1 MTKQGIYLPKYSIS
15 EVNFG
20 TPEHALE
27 LEFSAGKLLHG
38 TNFREVSQKDF
49 PAIVD
54 KLANFLRSI
63 QVITDRS
70 EITDAPATL
79 AAYARNIP
87 VGKFSSTS
95 EILWVMGHFDY
106 RPRSEHRKELREG
119 DNLSELKYFNNNSHL
134 TLYDKVLEL
143 QNHPI
148 TKEEREIVD
157 LIKKGEIDETL
168 RVELTLHTKH
178 AVRQALSGIYG
189 KSKEFTFADVFNDNV
204 CETLLRNEVEAVFN
218 HPLQKIVLLSCFDRD
233 VFNRVIEK
241 HCRTLA
247 QKREMRTAL
256 SILFTQGLHA
266 YRRDVLEHASRRTWF
281 RYQKLL
287 KQLADTIQL
296 PSGAIK
302 NLNNAEFLE
311 YFLSQFGIKSK
322 LRGARQQGLF

>member
-1 MTKQGIYLPKYSIS
+1 MKYFEEVRSSNSTANGHFKRDRTNNTYRNGMTKQGLYLPKYSIS

-168 RVELTLHTKH
+168 RMELRFTPSMPSDRHSPAFMGKVKSLHSPTCLTITYTRH
-178 AVRQALSGIYG
+178 
-189 KSKEFTFADVFNDNV
+189 
-204 CETLLRNEVEAVFN
+204 
-218 HPLQKIVLLSCFDRD
+218 SCATR
-233 VFNRVIEK
+233 
-241 HCRTLA
+241 L
-247 QKREMRTAL
+247 KRYLT
-256 SILFTQGLHA
+256 IH
-266 YRRDVLEHASRRTWF
+266 SRR
-281 RYQKLL
+281 
-287 KQLADTIQL
+287 
-296 PSGAIK
+296 
-302 NLNNAEFLE
+302 
-311 YFLSQFGIKSK
+311 
-322 LRGARQQGLF
+322 